1 MEGTDWSAGGFL
13 QGYSGPVLAA
23 TTLNKDDIELSV
35 VAGRW
40 KLCQLP
46 ARVINNIVLYFKN
59 YNILDPISPRDIK
72 KMANLTSRKL

>member
-13 QGYSGPVLAA
+13 QGYCGPVLAA

-46 ARVINNIVLYFKN
+46 ARVINNIVLY
-59 YNILDPISPRDIK
+59 L
-72 KMANLTSRKL
+72 

>member
-72 KMANLTSRKL
+72 NG